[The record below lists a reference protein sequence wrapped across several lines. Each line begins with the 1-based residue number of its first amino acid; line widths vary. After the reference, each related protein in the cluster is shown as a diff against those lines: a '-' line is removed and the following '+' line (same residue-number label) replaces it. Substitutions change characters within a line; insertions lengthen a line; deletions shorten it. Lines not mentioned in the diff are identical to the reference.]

1 MPMTTRI
8 TILDSISDP
17 GNPAKPND
25 DSFGYNDACAF
36 VIDGATGLGD
46 RQYMDEAGS
55 DAAWIARHFARGFQ
69 DQITRESSVSE
80 VAHDLSLAAR
90 SAFLS
95 RHETVP
101 RYAWPLTAFAMLHQT
116 DDGFHF
122 IGLGDSCLFLL
133 EENGFATMHMA
144 IPGAYQHE
152 QNQARK
158 HIARTGGITKEGGAL
173 GNSETLA
180 LLRQHRERQNTPES
194 GVWTLG
200 LVPEA
205 ADHLVSE
212 RLVIRGR
219 AHAIICSDGFSDLAV
234 LYAAYDSESLV
245 RTAREKG
252 LRSMVEELRR
262 FEREIDPEGL
272 RYPRYKQSDDTTAL
286 LVQLTPST

>member
-1 MPMTTRI
+1 MTSRI

-25 DSFGYNDACAF
+25 DSFGHNEACAF

-46 RQYMDEAGS
+46 RQYMHEAGS

-69 DQITRESSVSE
+69 DQITHETSVSD
-80 VAHDLSLAAR
+80 VARNLSQTAR
-90 SAFLS
+90 GAFLS
-95 RHETVP
+95 RHENVP

-116 DDGFHF
+116 RGGFHF
-122 IGLGDSCLFLL
+122 VGLGDACLFLL
-133 EENGFATMHMA
+133 KEDGSAAMHMA
-144 IPGAYQHE
+144 IPGAYEYE

-173 GNSETLA
+173 GNLETLA

-205 ADHLVSE
+205 ADHLVSK
-212 RLVIRGR
+212 RLDITGKT
-219 AHAIICSDGFSDLAV
+219 HAIVCSDGFSDLAV
-234 LYAAYDSESLV
+234 LYAAYDAASLV
-245 RTAREKG
+245 RTARDKG
-252 LRSMVEELRR
+252 LRPMLDELRR

-286 LVQLTPST
+286 LVELTPST